1 MLYSGGEG
9 DTDTGGDKDKGGDTD
24 TGGDTVVVGVIQ
36 TLGDTG
42 LKNSKTCCSKVACW
56 KSN

>member
-9 DTDTGGDKDKGGDTD
+9 DTDTGGDKDKASDTD

-36 TLGDTG
+36 TL
-42 LKNSKTCCSKVACW
+42 
-56 KSN
+56 

>member
-24 TGGDTVVVGVIQ
+24 TGGDTVVVGMIQ
-36 TLGDTG
+36 TL
-42 LKNSKTCCSKVACW
+42 
-56 KSN
+56 

>member
-36 TLGDTG
+36 TL
-42 LKNSKTCCSKVACW
+42 
-56 KSN
+56 